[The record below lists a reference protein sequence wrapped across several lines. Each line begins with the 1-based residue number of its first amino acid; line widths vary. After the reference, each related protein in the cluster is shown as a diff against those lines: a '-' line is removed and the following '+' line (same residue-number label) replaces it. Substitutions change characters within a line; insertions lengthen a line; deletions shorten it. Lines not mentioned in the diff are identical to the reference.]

1 MNTPSQSPS
10 PRAWLDQMVG
20 VLRSLVIYR
29 RPGRQQGLQR
39 MYAPFIEPGALVFDI
54 GAHVGD
60 RTRAFAD
67 LGARVVAL
75 EPQPQLIPWLR
86 RAVRGRTGIS
96 IRREVAGPRP
106 GSAQLQVSR
115 RHPTVSSAS
124 RPWVQAL
131 SNRNRSFR
139 HVRWDEEITV
149 PMVTLDQLIEEYGTP
164 GFCKIDV
171 EGLEAEVL
179 RGLTQPIAA
188 LSFEFVAGA
197 LDVTRD
203 CIEQLGALGHYE
215 YNLIPGERREYRFDE
230 WQPGAAILA
239 WLEEHGERLGS
250 GDLYARRTPA

>member
-1 MNTPSQSPS
+1 MNTTSQSPS
-10 PRAWLDQMVG
+10 RRVWLDQMIG
-20 VLRSLVIYR
+20 VFRSLVIYR
-29 RPGRQQGLQR
+29 RPGRQRGLQR
-39 MYAPFIEPGALVFDI
+39 MYAPFIQSGDLVFDI

-86 RAVRGRTGIS
+86 RAVRGRSGVS

-124 RPWVQAL
+124 RPWVQSL
-131 SNRNRSFR
+131 RSRNRSFK
-139 HVRWDEEITV
+139 HVHWDDEITV

-164 GFCKIDV
+164 AFCKIDV

-179 RGLTQPIAA
+179 RGLTHPIPA

-203 CIEQLGALGHYE
+203 CIGQLDELDSYT
-215 YNLIPGERREYRFDE
+215 YNLIRGERREYQFSD
-230 WQPGAAILA
+230 WQSGTAILA

-250 GDLYARRTPA
+250 GDLYARRPPA

>member
-1 MNTPSQSPS
+1 MNATPQRPS
-10 PRAWLDQMVG
+10 RLAWLDQAIG

-29 RPGRQQGLQR
+29 RPGRQQGLKR
-39 MYAPFIEPGALVFDI
+39 MYAPFIQPGDLVFDI

-86 RAVRGRTGIS
+86 RAVRGRTGVS

-124 RPWVQAL
+124 RPWVQSL
-131 SNRNRSFR
+131 RTRNRSFQ

-149 PMVTLDQLIEEYGTP
+149 PMVTLDQLIEEYGP
-164 GFCKIDV
+164 PAFCKIDV

-179 RGLTQPIAA
+179 RGLTHPVPA

-203 CIEQLGALGHYE
+203 CIEQLDALGAYG
-215 YNLIPGERREYRFDE
+215 YNLIPGERRRYQFAE
-230 WQPGAAILA
+230 WQSGAAILA
-239 WLEEHGERLGS
+239 WLEDHGERLGS
-250 GDLYARRTPA
+250 GDLYARRLPA